1 MQLSPADV
9 ESLKEKNSEWENFTY
24 EEGKEFT
31 GGYDGGEM
39 DQS

>member
-1 MQLSPADV
+1 MQLSPQDV
-9 ESLKEKNSEWENFTY
+9 ESLKDKNSEWENFTY

-31 GGYDGGEM
+31 GAFETNDM